1 MRREVDAG
9 SLRGLA
15 HPLRVQ
21 ICDRL
26 GMYGPA
32 TATQLA
38 EVLGESS
45 GTTSYHLR
53 QLEKYGFVEEDTT
66 RGSGRERFWRR
77 VPGGLQIDSTKLI
90 DSPATRDAAML
101 VVNEFQRFRQARAEH
116 WRHTFEQWP
125 REWTEHSAEASF
137 HLKLTLRGDG
147 PARRGARSRRDR
159 RGSTASAGAIGGGPW
174 RDVDVEM
181 SIFPLGDPPR
191 PGMTVGEFPLDASDR
206 GPARLGAAQS
216 AWRALSSGRG
226 SRSSRGR
233 ACRGRRRGPR
243 PPRRCR
249 RRGGSPRRRT
259 AAGRP
264 GRRRSG

>member
-1 MRREVDAG
+1 MSDSSDVADVLAEPAEPPAETVERAARREVDAG

-53 QLEKYGFVEEDTT
+53 QLEKYGFVEEDTG

-77 VPGGLQIDSTKLI
+77 VPGGLQIDSTKFI

-125 REWTEHSAEASF
+125 REWTDHSAEASF
-137 HLKLTLRGDG
+137 HLKLTPEEMGQLGEEL
-147 PARRGARSRRDR
+147 DR
-159 RGSTASAGAIGGGPW
+159 VVSAWIDRIGEREIGVGPW

-181 SIFPLGDPPR
+181 SLFPLGEPPR
-191 PGMTVGEFPLDASDR
+191 PDA
-206 GPARLGAAQS
+206 Q
-216 AWRALSSGRG
+216 
-226 SRSSRGR
+226 
-233 ACRGRRRGPR
+233 
-243 PPRRCR
+243 
-249 RRGGSPRRRT
+249 
-259 AAGRP
+259 
-264 GRRRSG
+264 

>member
-1 MRREVDAG
+1 MSDPSDVAAADGPSVEPAEPAPETGERAVRREVDAG

-66 RGSGRERFWRR
+66 RGTGRERFWRR
-77 VPGGLQIDSTKLI
+77 VPGGLQIDSTKFI

-116 WRHTFEQWP
+116 WRRTFEQWP
-125 REWTEHSAEASF
+125 REWTDRSAEGSF
-137 HLKLTLRGDG
+137 HLKLTPEEMGELGEEL
-147 PARRGARSRRDR
+147 DR
-159 RGSTASAGAIGGGPW
+159 VVSAWIDRIGEREIGGGPW

-181 SIFPLGDPPR
+181 SLFPLGEPPR
-191 PGMTVGEFPLDASDR
+191 PDA
-206 GPARLGAAQS
+206 
-216 AWRALSSGRG
+216 
-226 SRSSRGR
+226 
-233 ACRGRRRGPR
+233 
-243 PPRRCR
+243 
-249 RRGGSPRRRT
+249 
-259 AAGRP
+259 
-264 GRRRSG
+264 

>member
-1 MRREVDAG
+1 VSEPADIAEVLGEPAEPPAETVERAVRREVDAG

-26 GMYGPA
+26 GMHGPA

-45 GTTSYHLR
+45 GATSYHLR

-77 VPGGLQIDSTKLI
+77 VPGGLQIDSTKFI

-101 VVNEFQRFRQARAEH
+101 VVNEFQRFRLARAEH

-125 REWTEHSAEASF
+125 REWTEHSAEGSF
-137 HLKLTLRGDG
+137 HLKLSSEEMRQLGEEL
-147 PARRGARSRRDR
+147 DR
-159 RGSTASAGAIGGGPW
+159 VVSAWVDRVGKREAGGGPW
-174 RDVDVEM
+174 RDIDVEM
-181 SIFPLGDPPR
+181 SIFPLGDPPS
-191 PGMTVGEFPLDASDR
+191 PTDA
-206 GPARLGAAQS
+206 
-216 AWRALSSGRG
+216 
-226 SRSSRGR
+226 
-233 ACRGRRRGPR
+233 
-243 PPRRCR
+243 
-249 RRGGSPRRRT
+249 
-259 AAGRP
+259 
-264 GRRRSG
+264 